1 MTHFKKNKVQFYLS
15 RMRERGF
22 AAPEVLAGTHLTE
35 EGVGGGNYFASPEAY
50 RRIILNMLTLTGDK
64 HLGMAMGREF
74 KISDLGVLGYA
85 ALSSATLAQARQVI
99 QRYYTLNEYIVL
111 PSNYIQHGG
120 WYSELRESFP
130 LGTLMP
136 FAVEEF
142 VSRSVNLSRSLTD
155 RSFPILELHLSYPEP
170 DQSAVYKEWFDCP
183 VRYNQ
188 PKNLIK
194 FDIER
199 LNDPIS
205 MADDDVF
212 AICDQQC
219 RELIREQERS
229 DQLPDKIQR
238 ILLNMPG
245 KFPTME
251 EMAERLCISART
263 LRRQLSNE
271 GIAYQE
277 ILDSTRESLAMQ
289 YLAHT
294 SLTPKEIG
302 FLLGYSNVSNFRRAF
317 RTWTGKK
324 VSDYRE

>member
-1 MTHFKKNKVQFYLS
+1 MAHSKKNKIQFYMS

-22 AAPEVLAGTHLTE
+22 DAADVLAGTDLTE
-35 EGVGGGNYFASPEAY
+35 QSVSHSSFYATPDAY
-50 RRIILNMLTLTGDK
+50 RRIILNMLTLTGDR
-64 HLGMAMGREF
+64 HLGIAMGREF

-85 ALSSATLAQARQVI
+85 ALSSSTLAQARQVI
-99 QRYYTLNEYIVL
+99 QRYYALNEYILV
-111 PSNYIQHGG
+111 PSNYLHQGG

-130 LGTLMP
+130 LGSLLP

-142 VSRSVNLSRSLTD
+142 ISRSVNLTTSLID
-155 RSFPILELHLSYPEP
+155 RPFPLLELHLTYPEP
-170 DQSAVYKEWFDCP
+170 EKGDWYRDIFGCP
-183 VRYNQ
+183 IHYNQ
-188 PKNLIK
+188 PKILIK

-219 RELIREQERS
+219 RELIREQERN
-229 DQLPDKIQR
+229 DHLPDKIQR

-245 KFPTME
+245 KFPSME

-263 LRRQLSNE
+263 LRRQLGSE
-271 GIAYQE
+271 GVTYQQL
-277 ILDSTRESLAMQ
+277 LDSTREGLALQ

-302 FLLGYSNVSNFRRAF
+302 FLLGYTNVSNFRRAF
-317 RTWTGKK
+317 KTWTGKK
-324 VSDYRE
+324 VSDFRR

>member
-1 MTHFKKNKVQFYLS
+1 
-15 RMRERGF
+15 MRERGF
-22 AAPEVLAGTHLTE
+22 DAAAVLGGTPLTEDIVSQGSFHAAPEV
-35 EGVGGGNYFASPEAY
+35 Y
-50 RRIILNMLTLTGDK
+50 RRIILNMINLTGDR
-64 HLGMAMGREF
+64 HLGIAMGREF

-85 ALSSATLAQARQVI
+85 ALSSATLAQAREVI
-99 QRYYTLNEYIVL
+99 HRYYALNEYILL
-111 PSNYIQHGG
+111 PSNYLHHGV

-130 LGTLMP
+130 LGSLLP

-142 VSRSVNLSRSLTD
+142 VSRSVSLSRSLTD
-155 RSFPILELHLSYPEP
+155 RPFPILELQLTYAESGQDDAYR
-170 DQSAVYKEWFDCP
+170 AMFDCP
-183 VRYNQ
+183 VHYSQ

-199 LNDPIS
+199 LKDPIS
-205 MADDDVF
+205 MADNDVF

-219 RELIREQERS
+219 RELIRQQERN
-229 DQLPDKIQR
+229 DQLPEKIQR

-245 KFPTME
+245 KFPSME

-263 LRRQLSNE
+263 LRRQLNSA
-271 GIAYQE
+271 GVAYQE
-277 ILDSTRESLAMQ
+277 ILDSTRQALALQ

-317 RTWTGKK
+317 KIWTGKK